1 MRINKR
7 KSIVNEFSGTI
18 RKSIILGLV
27 LIFLFLNVCC
37 IPKVIAGE
45 KNVIVIRSQKIAA
58 YNEAIKGFEEGC
70 KGQGISIRT
79 IYDMEG
85 DIDEGKKVIQYIK
98 NDIQKPDLIITVGIL
113 ATVLV
118 KEQFPDIPIIFCMVV
133 NHKRFD
139 LHEPNITGISSDAS
153 VEDQLAL
160 MKELLGTKK
169 KIGVIYD
176 PIHTGKIVSEAA
188 HIAEKL
194 GLELIKKEVTSET
207 EVASVLK
214 SIITTIHAFWILPDD
229 TVVTKDSLST
239 ICKLALRHRLPTFC
253 TSNAIV
259 KQGAMLSLSPD
270 YTSIGLQAARMAKA
284 LLITPKVVQLNTERQ
299 EKPVYFPDIEKPDR
313 LKITVN
319 TQTVKDIGLDMVPLR
334 SYPDVVFYPEH

>member
-1 MRINKR
+1 MSINKR
-7 KSIVNEFSGTI
+7 KSILNEFLGNM

-27 LIFLFLNVCC
+27 FIFLSLNACY

-45 KNVIVIRSQKIAA
+45 KNVIIIRSQKIAA
-58 YNEAIKGFEEGC
+58 YDEAIKGFEEGC
-70 KGQGISIRT
+70 KGQDISIRT

-85 DIDEGKKVIQYIK
+85 DIDEGKKVIQYMK
-98 NDIQKPDLIITVGIL
+98 NDMQKPDLIVTVGIL
-113 ATVLV
+113 ATVLA
-118 KEQFPDIPIIFCMVV
+118 KEQFPDVPMIFCMVV

-153 VEDQLAL
+153 VEDQLTL

-188 HIAEKL
+188 LIAEKF
-194 GLELIKKEVTSET
+194 GLELIKREVTSDT
-207 EVASVLK
+207 EVASALK
-214 SIITTIHAFWILPDD
+214 NIINKIHAFWILPDD

-239 ICKLALRHRLPTFC
+239 ICKLALKHRLPTFC

-270 YTSIGLQAARMAKA
+270 YMSIGLQAARMAKA
-284 LLITPKVVQLNTERQ
+284 LLITPKAFGQDTGRQ
-299 EKPVYFPDIEKPDR
+299 GKTIYSMSIRKPDR
-313 LKITVN
+313 LKIMVN
-319 TQTVKDIGLDMVPLR
+319 TKTVKDIGLDILPLQ
-334 SYPDVVFYPEH
+334 SYPDVVFYP